1 MEKKIGIVSG
11 AGGIIGESI
20 VSHLV
25 ADGFDIIA
33 SDINEESLKAHFTD
47 NKHVLIDG
55 GDITDTEVQ
64 KNILNIAL
72 EKYNKID
79 VLVNNA
85 GIEGSVVPIDEL
97 NLDNVRKLYEV
108 NVFSIISFS
117 GLVAK
122 TMKKQQFG
130 RIINMASGAG
140 LAGTPYMTPYNS
152 SKHAVLGITRCLALE
167 LGKSGI
173 QVNAVCPGCVESEM
187 MSRIEDEFGRIEGEP
202 VSWEAGIPLERYAK
216 PEEVASLVAYL
227 AKDAPEYINGQ
238 ALVIDGGMRA

>member
-1 MEKKIGIVSG
+1 M
-11 AGGIIGESI
+11 
-20 VSHLV
+20 
-25 ADGFDIIA
+25 
-33 SDINEESLKAHFTD
+33 
-47 NKHVLIDG
+47 IDG